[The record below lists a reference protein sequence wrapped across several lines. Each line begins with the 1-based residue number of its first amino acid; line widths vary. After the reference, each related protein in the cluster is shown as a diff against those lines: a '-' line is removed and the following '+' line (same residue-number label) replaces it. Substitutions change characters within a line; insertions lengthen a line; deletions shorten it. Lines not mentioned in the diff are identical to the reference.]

1 MTKKIKGLSLVLF
14 LVMMASVFAA
24 CGGSAKAPADGRDS
38 AKSTEKASG
47 QSTASALAQKVE
59 ITYMNWGNKDEQV
72 QTQKTLDAFNASQQ
86 GITAKQIPVPYDQY
100 VTKLNTLAASNS
112 LPDTAIMM
120 ESQVLKWAENKMLLD
135 VSGMFSG
142 DAAPL
147 DSLAFKTPDGKVVAY
162 SAANEV
168 LVLYY
173 SKPMFDKAGV
183 AYPPAKAEEAWT
195 WDQFVGTAKKLT
207 RDKNGKTPNDA
218 GFDPKNIVTYGCNV
232 PTATWEWNVFALSNG
247 GGIVNA
253 DGTKLLFNSPE
264 TIEAAQ
270 AIADLNLVHH
280 VAPSPAAL
288 KTFPTLDTTLLS
300 GQVAMAV
307 SGQWEIGTSLGNS
320 LDKGLKYGVGVLPKF
335 KQAVTLNTGGPNII
349 FSSTK
354 YPEQAKEFMRF
365 FYKEENN
372 MGLIQSGV
380 WMPVSKAWYTDEA
393 KIKTWTDNK
402 NHPDIAEYKPAVID
416 YAMNNALQVPW
427 YYCLPYA
434 RMEEVVTSGMDPVWA
449 GTKTAKEAI
458 EKDIMPKL
466 QPIFDSGKA
475 N

>member
-1 MTKKIKGLSLVLF
+1 MVKKFKGLSLILCLAVVGSLF
-14 LVMMASVFAA
+14 AGCTGRKDAA
-24 CGGSAKAPADGRDS
+24 KPAQTSAVATAAAPA
-38 AKSTEKASG
+38 KN
-47 QSTASALAQKVE
+47 VE

-72 QTQKTLDAFNASQQ
+72 QTQKTLDAFNASQK
-86 GITAKQIPVPYDQY
+86 GITVKQIPIPYDQY
-100 VTKLNTLAASNS
+100 VTKLNTLAASNN

-135 VSGMFSG
+135 VSNLFSG
-142 DAAPL
+142 NAAPL
-147 DSLAFKTPDGKVVAY
+147 DSLAFKSPDGKVVAY

-173 SKPMFDKAGV
+173 SKPMFDKAGI
-183 AYPPAKAEEAWT
+183 AYPPAKADQAWT
-195 WDQFVGTAKKLT
+195 WQQFVDTAKKLT
-207 RDKNGKTPNDA
+207 KDKNGKTPNDS
-218 GFDPKNIVTYGCNV
+218 GFDSKNIVTYGCNV

-247 GGIVNA
+247 GGIVST
-253 DGTKLLFNSPE
+253 DGKKLLFGANE

-270 AIADLNLVHH
+270 AIADLNLKEH

-307 SGQWEIGTSLGNS
+307 SGQWEIGTSLANS

-335 KQAVTLNTGGPNII
+335 KQAVTLNTGGPNVI
-349 FSSTK
+349 FNTTK
-354 YPEQAKEFMRF
+354 NPEQAKEFMRF
-365 FYKEENN
+365 FFKEDNN
-372 MGLIQSGV
+372 MGLIQGGT
-380 WMPVSKAWYTDEA
+380 WMPVSKQWYTDETL
-393 KIKTWTDNK
+393 IKKWADNK
-402 NHPDIAEYKPAVID
+402 THPELPQYKTAVID
-416 YAMNNALQVPW
+416 YAMKNALQVPW
-427 YYCLPYA
+427 YYCLPYS
-434 RMEEVVTSGMDPVWA
+434 RMEDIVTAGMDPVWA

-458 EKDIMPKL
+458 EKDIMPKI